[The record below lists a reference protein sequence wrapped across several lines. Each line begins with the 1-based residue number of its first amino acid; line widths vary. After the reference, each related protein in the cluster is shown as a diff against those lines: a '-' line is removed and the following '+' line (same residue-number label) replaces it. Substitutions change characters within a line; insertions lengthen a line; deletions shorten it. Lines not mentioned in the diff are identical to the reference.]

1 MHLIPEPLTLNAP
14 PPGFWDVR
22 LRRREW
28 DEHLGPLSSS
38 RLIQSPSDS
47 TASRHSSVPAPL
59 PPPPS
64 AHLLSPRPPPRSA
77 CLASAPPSSNPLG
90 CLCPVRCF
98 EMSRSPGEGI
108 CRRSPP
114 TLTPPQGFLPS
125 RERKV
130 SGTSQPHTDL
140 QCCDGFYREGMKR
153 ATAHESPGDLEGKDA
168 ASSLLRH
175 RFNSWPR
182 NFCKPWAQ
190 P

>member
-1 MHLIPEPLTLNAP
+1 MNIWVPFPLPASSRVQVTPHCFPPIPQSP
-14 PPGFWDVR
+14 PPCPR
-22 LRRREW
+22 
-28 DEHLGPLSSS
+28 
-38 RLIQSPSDS
+38 
-47 TASRHSSVPAPL
+47 
-59 PPPPS
+59 PPPPIS
-64 AHLLSPRPPPRSA
+64 SRPDLLPPPRSA
-77 CLASAPPSSNPLG
+77 GLASAPPSSNPLG

-182 NFCKPWAQ
+182 NFCKPWVQ